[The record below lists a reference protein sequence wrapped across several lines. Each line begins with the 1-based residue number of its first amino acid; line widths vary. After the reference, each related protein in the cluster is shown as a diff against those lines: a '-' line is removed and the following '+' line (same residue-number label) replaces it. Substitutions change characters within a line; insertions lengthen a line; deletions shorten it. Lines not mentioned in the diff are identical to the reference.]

1 MNLLNIVQKRKETE
15 KQQVIILLLKKTKI
29 EAYSESIFINYN
41 YVGESEYDCE
51 NIASAYVT
59 SIIKNKVI
67 DMYQP
72 LNFQNKLMSI
82 FNNIGEVKL
91 SVIDVPVEKIVS
103 ALNEMV
109 KTQEVFRTTYDKTN
123 NIMKVHEYSEVTF
136 PIIKNI
142 DEDKWKSSL
151 YDTYKQMCLYEEN
164 LLSRIFIE
172 IADDK
177 KINIY
182 FLFDHSISDDFSKSI
197 LLGLFKNILKGNK
210 NEYLPLRKFS
220 DMIKHKKKLKDD
232 INLYNVETL
241 YRSVINFNNAF
252 DNYKYALIKVE
263 KICSAEEIEK
273 INNNPMDWYMR
284 KMLNMFPDEF
294 CKQIENKIPF
304 MLLHHGRT
312 SLDYQTLGMFLS
324 CVAGI
329 YDDESI
335 GNLMSKI
342 RQYQIDDLD
351 IPDIMEFSVEND
363 ENINYSYKIP
373 IVNIQTNNDDLHI
386 DENSISFETID
397 EFVTLNFLIIN
408 GNQIKLWLPTVYNN
422 TSDLKE
428 KISSNFKFIKKGE

>member
-1 MNLLNIVQKRKETE
+1 
-15 KQQVIILLLKKTKI
+15 
-29 EAYSESIFINYN
+29 
-41 YVGESEYDCE
+41 
-51 NIASAYVT
+51 
-59 SIIKNKVI
+59 
-67 DMYQP
+67 
-72 LNFQNKLMSI
+72 
-82 FNNIGEVKL
+82 
-91 SVIDVPVEKIVS
+91 
-103 ALNEMV
+103 
-109 KTQEVFRTTYDKTN
+109 
-123 NIMKVHEYSEVTF
+123 
-136 PIIKNI
+136 
-142 DEDKWKSSL
+142 
-151 YDTYKQMCLYEEN
+151 
-164 LLSRIFIE
+164 
-172 IADDK
+172 
-177 KINIY
+177 
-182 FLFDHSISDDFSKSI
+182 
-197 LLGLFKNILKGNK
+197 
-210 NEYLPLRKFS
+210 
-220 DMIKHKKKLKDD
+220 
-232 INLYNVETL
+232 
-241 YRSVINFNNAF
+241 
-252 DNYKYALIKVE
+252 
-263 KICSAEEIEK
+263 
-273 INNNPMDWYMR
+273 
-284 KMLNMFPDEF
+284 MFPDEF